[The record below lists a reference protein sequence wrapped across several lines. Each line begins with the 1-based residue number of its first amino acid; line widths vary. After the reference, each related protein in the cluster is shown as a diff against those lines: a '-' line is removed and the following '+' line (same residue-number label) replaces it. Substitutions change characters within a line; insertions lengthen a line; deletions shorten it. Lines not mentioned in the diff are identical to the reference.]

1 MNVQR
6 AQRLQAIEDACSRE
20 DGGVKS
26 FSGTRSLPLR
36 PNPNPNPS
44 PNPSPDPNPNPSP

>member
-36 PNPNPNPS
+36 PNPS
-44 PNPSPDPNPNPSP
+44 PNPNPNQEPAAAP